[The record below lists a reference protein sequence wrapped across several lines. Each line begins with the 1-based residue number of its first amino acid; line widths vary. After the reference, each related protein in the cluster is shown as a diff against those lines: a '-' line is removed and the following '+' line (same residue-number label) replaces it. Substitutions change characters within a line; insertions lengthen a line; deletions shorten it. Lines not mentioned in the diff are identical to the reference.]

1 MTMAPATWPKEVT
14 TVYVVCHPIKEKARW
29 ERLLPHLLE
38 RGVPLDR
45 IKPFA
50 PTWGADLTADA
61 IFKFYDPYLDRSPLP
76 TFTFKGA
83 CLSRGEISLN
93 LNFVGCILDA
103 TEAPTGAD
111 KDVILIL
118 ESDVWLRVDFVE
130 RLKEVLAAAAA
141 AAETEEAPSATAVWD
156 YISLGEGIGTR
167 PKDVPRFSSYYTPT
181 KLYPPP
187 HRFVFR
193 CTDSM
198 LFTRSYLKRL
208 SQTALPFKEAADW
221 EMNYQMMLH
230 GGKAYWADPPL
241 AEQGTCFNR
250 TITSLPG

>member
-1 MTMAPATWPKEVT
+1 MTATATATAAWPQEVAV
-14 TVYVVCHPIKEKARW
+14 VYVVCHPIKEKARW
-29 ERLLPHLLE
+29 ERLLPHLLK

-45 IKPFA
+45 IRPFA
-50 PTWGADLTADA
+50 PTWGADLTTEA
-61 IFKFYDPYLDRSPLP
+61 IFKFYDPYLERSPLP

-83 CLSRGEISLN
+83 CLSRGEISLC

-103 TEAPTGAD
+103 TEEPGGEGQD
-111 KDVILIL
+111 LILIL
-118 ESDVWLRVDFVE
+118 ESDVWLRTDFVE
-130 RLKEVLAAAAA
+130 RLREVVAAAAA
-141 AAETEEAPSATAVWD
+141 PQEPWD

-167 PKDVPRFSSYYTPT
+167 PKDVPAFSSYYAPT
-181 KLYPPP
+181 KLYAPP
-187 HRFVFR
+187 HKFVFR

-198 LFTRSYLKRL
+198 LFRRAYLKNV

-230 GGKAYWADPPL
+230 GGKSYWADPPL

-250 TITSLPG
+250 IITSLPG

>member
-1 MTMAPATWPKEVT
+1 MDAEKAAKAAAAVWPKEVT

-45 IKPFA
+45 IRPFA
-50 PTWGADLTADA
+50 PTWGADLTAET

-83 CLSRGEISLN
+83 CLSRGEISLY

-103 TEAPTGAD
+103 TEESAGSD
-111 KDVILIL
+111 DDIILIL

-130 RLKEVLAAAAA
+130 RLKEVLAAAKAEAA
-141 AAETEEAPSATAVWD
+141 GAPWD

-167 PKDVPRFSSYYTPT
+167 PKEVVAFSSYYAPT

-187 HRFVFR
+187 HKFVFR

-198 LFTRSYLKRL
+198 LFTRAYLKRL

-250 TITSLPG
+250 MITSLPC